1 MCGGLSAERLALS
14 LAEACRRFPRC
25 VRPLER
31 ESLPRAA
38 QSQFTVKLTELEA
51 AAPGLTTV
59 IVNMPGLAMSLA
71 GMRARN

>member
-1 MCGGLSAERLALS
+1 MCGALSAERLALS
-14 LAEACRRFPRC
+14 HAEACRRLPRC
-25 VRPLER
+25 VQPRER
-31 ESLPRAA
+31 ESLPRTS

-71 GMRARN
+71 GMMARN